1 MKISPFDSSRPGSQE
16 ISWCPGCG
24 DFAILDAI
32 KETLT
37 ALQRTPQQTAVIS
50 GIGQAGKLPHYIHS
64 NGFHTLHGRAIP
76 LATGVKTANPQLTVL
91 AVGGDGDMYAEG
103 GNHFLHALRR
113 NPNITVIIHN
123 NQIYGLTKGQGSP
136 TSLPGMKTT
145 TQPRGVTAEPLNAM
159 AIAIAQ
165 NASFVARSFTGDKEL
180 TCEIIRQAVE
190 HNGLAIVEIFQPC
203 VSFNKLNTYKWY
215 AEHCQRIENH
225 DCSDQAAALALAL
238 AVDPYPIGV
247 LYRSGNKK
255 TFEEQL
261 PSYRNDDSPLWQ
273 RRVDRD
279 ALQQLLASKK

>member
-1 MKISPFDSSRPGSQE
+1 MTASPFDSSRPGSQE

-24 DFAILDAI
+24 DFGILSAI

-37 ALQRTPQQTAVIS
+37 ALQLTPQQTAIIS
-50 GIGQAGKLPHYIHS
+50 GIGQAGKLPHYINS

-76 LATGVKTANPQLTVL
+76 IATGVKTANPQLTVL

-103 GNHFLHALRR
+103 GNHFLHVLRR
-113 NPNITVIIHN
+113 NPDITVIIHN

-136 TSLPGMKTT
+136 TSLQGMKTT
-145 TQPRGVTAEPLNAM
+145 TQPRGVCAEPLNAM
-159 AIAIAQ
+159 AIAIVQ
-165 NASFVARSFTGDKEL
+165 NVSFVARSFIGDKEL
-180 TCEIIRQAVE
+180 TVDVLRQAVE
-190 HNGLAIVEIFQPC
+190 HNGLAIVEIFHPC
-203 VSFNKLNTYKWY
+203 VTFNKLNTYAWY

-238 AVDPYPIGV
+238 NVEQYPIGV
-247 LYRSGNKK
+247 LYRSGDKK

-261 PSYRNDDSPLWQ
+261 PSYLDDDTPLWQ

-279 ALQQLLASKK
+279 ALQQLLDSKK

>member
-1 MKISPFDSSRPGSQE
+1 MKTNPFDSNRPGSQD

-24 DFAILDAI
+24 DYAILSAI

-37 ALQRTPQQTAVIS
+37 ALQRKPQQTAIIS

-76 LATGVKTANPQLTVL
+76 IATGVKAANPQLTVL

-113 NPNITVIIHN
+113 NPNITVVIHN

-136 TSLPGMKTT
+136 TTLQGMKTT

-165 NASFVARSFTGDKEL
+165 NAAFVARSFIGEKEL
-180 TCEIIRQAVE
+180 TIDLLRQAIE
-190 HNGLAIVEIFQPC
+190 HNGLSIVEIFQPC
-203 VSFNKLNTYKWY
+203 VTFNKLNTYAWY
-215 AEHCQRIENH
+215 KHHCRRIENH
-225 DCSDQAAALALAL
+225 DATNQAAALMLAL
-238 AVDPYPIGV
+238 ETEQYPIGV
-247 LYRSGNKK
+247 LYRSADKK

-261 PSYRNDDSPLWQ
+261 PSYVSDNKPLWQ
-273 RRVDRD
+273 RGVDRV
-279 ALQQLLASKK
+279 ALQQLLAGKK